1 MHGAKGRDGRY
12 LRRYYF
18 FVGCRSSLRNIQR
31 QWISRLGPSFFSEE
45 RGKERMKFDFC
56 HRSRGRVEAAYDL
69 PEEKFQ
75 EEFQF

>member
-1 MHGAKGRDGRY
+1 MHGAEGRDGRY

-31 QWISRLGPSFFSEE
+31 RWISRLGPSFFLAE
-45 RGKERMKFDFC
+45 RGKGMEFDFC
-56 HRSRGRVEAAYDL
+56 RRGRGRIEVAYDL

-75 EEFQF
+75 EETQF